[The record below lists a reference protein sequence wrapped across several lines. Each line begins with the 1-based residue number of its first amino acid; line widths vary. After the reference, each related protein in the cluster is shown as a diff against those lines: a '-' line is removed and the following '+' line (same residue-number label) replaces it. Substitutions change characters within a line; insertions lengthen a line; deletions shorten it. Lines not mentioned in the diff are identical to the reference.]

1 VDLKLFSTVFVTIF
15 VAELGDKTQLATLLY
30 ASDAS
35 HPKRTVFLASAAAL
49 VLTRV
54 LTSQL
59 YGVSPTDPV
68 TFVLVALVLAFV
80 AIGASALPARRATR
94 IEPMEALRHE

>member
-49 VLTRV
+49 VLTSALGV
-54 LTSQL
+54 LAGGL
-59 YGVSPTDPV
+59 VAEHVSPRV
-68 TFVLVALVLAFV
+68 VRWVAGLGFIAVGLWVLLA
-80 AIGASALPARRATR
+80 RD
-94 IEPMEALRHE
+94 